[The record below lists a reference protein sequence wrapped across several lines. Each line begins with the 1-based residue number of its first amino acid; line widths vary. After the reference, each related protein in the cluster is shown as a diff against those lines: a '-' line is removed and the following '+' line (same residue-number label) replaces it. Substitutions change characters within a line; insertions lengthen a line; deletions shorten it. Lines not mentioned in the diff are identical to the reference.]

1 MDTREICE
9 IIKEI
14 SNSNLTFAEI
24 KSKDMYIKLEKGGNN
39 SSNRTI
45 NELDNSSKMEEI
57 SEIQHSKES
66 AKEINKE
73 TANSVEEKK
82 AFETINSPLVGT
94 FYISPAPDKEAYVS
108 VGSKVKKGDT
118 VCIVEA
124 MKLMNEIESPY
135 DGEIVEVFIENEAMV
150 EYNQPLFKIKVK

>member
-1 MDTREICE
+1 MDSREICE

-24 KSKDMYIKLEKGGNN
+24 KSKDVYIKLGKVDNN
-39 SSNRTI
+39 I
-45 NELDNSSKMEEI
+45 NNKMVNEIDSSSKMEEVI
-57 SEIQHSKES
+57 EIEHSKKTD
-66 AKEINKE
+66 KEVIEE
-73 TANSVEEKK
+73 TSNDVKDG
-82 AFETINSPLVGT
+82 FETINSPLVGT
-94 FYISPAPDKEAYVS
+94 FYASPAPDKEVYVS

-135 DGEIVEVFIENEAMV
+135 DGEIVEVLIENEAMV
-150 EYNQPLFKIKVK
+150 EYNQPLFKMKVQ